1 MHRAPGA
8 RTLILPRITRNSA
21 LPLATMAFNA
31 SLVGY
36 LVGEEV
42 LEEDPVQTLPQTLPT
57 VPEILVAMGLHPRL
71 ELPLRTEVEDRRT
84 SEGMGQG
91 GSNRELAVLAGSL
104 ILELPVRCVSSRK
117 HLEARSPG
125 SYQ

>member
-1 MHRAPGA
+1 
-8 RTLILPRITRNSA
+8 
-21 LPLATMAFNA
+21 MAFNA

-36 LVGEEV
+36 LVGE
-42 LEEDPVQTLPQTLPT
+42 EEDPVQTLPQTLPT
-57 VPEILVAMGLHPRL
+57 VPEILVEMGLRPRL
-71 ELPLRTEVEDRRT
+71 ELPLRTEMEDRRT

-91 GSNRELAVLAGSL
+91 GSNRELVVLAGSL
-104 ILELPVRCVSSRK
+104 ILELPVRYVSSRN

>member
-1 MHRAPGA
+1 
-8 RTLILPRITRNSA
+8 
-21 LPLATMAFNA
+21 MAFNA

-57 VPEILVAMGLHPRL
+57 VPEILVEMGLRPRL
-71 ELPLRTEVEDRRT
+71 ELPLRTEMEDRRT
-84 SEGMGQG
+84 PEGMVQG

-104 ILELPVRCVSSRK
+104 ILELAVRFGRFTDYLGAQASCP
-117 HLEARSPG
+117 L
-125 SYQ
+125 Q